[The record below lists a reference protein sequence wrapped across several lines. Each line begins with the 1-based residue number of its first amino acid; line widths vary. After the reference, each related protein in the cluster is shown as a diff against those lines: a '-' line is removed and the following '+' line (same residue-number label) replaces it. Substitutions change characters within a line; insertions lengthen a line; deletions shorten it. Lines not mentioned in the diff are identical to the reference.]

1 MTGITLTLDKPHLIR
16 YTEHIDETKER
27 KLTMADLKAF
37 QTPALQY
44 RVFPMTHHWMADYN
58 AHMDAYRDY
67 GYGGAVTNVPFAGGF
82 TSSEE
87 NLRQFATLL
96 DAMEAHDL
104 GIWIYDED
112 GYPSG
117 QGGGLVLKDH
127 PELRAKGFYMV
138 RRIAYEPKHIHF
150 HLDDVSDKIVW
161 AAKYPLYIPRLD
173 ETFVQFDKM
182 EAVPFT
188 ETEVICDLAEREI
201 LFIFCVKDAHEGS
214 HSTHNVSSFK
224 NNINVMDPRAVRR
237 FLDLC
242 FEPIAKAI
250 PDAYKRAANVFT
262 DEPSL
267 HTSYARDY
275 ETWNHALAPW
285 VDGLFE
291 AYEAEYGESMLPT
304 LPLLFE
310 GGTEA
315 FPARV
320 KFYEL
325 VGKLVARAYS
335 GQIAAWCESHG
346 CGFSGHY
353 VCEEAICQHVMQ
365 YGNYVR
371 VVSAAS
377 YPGIDVLCCY
387 PEIYDYNTAKYAQ
400 MVVRKKQTNGMMVE
414 ICPFVDVETFKKAP
428 LDNMTA
434 VMGLL
439 YLAGVRQTHSYFGAD
454 FSAWRGGMFP
464 NAKGYTNQEE
474 TVWFNEYVGRLG
486 TMLDGLHNEC
496 STFIY
501 YPLEDAQAK
510 MKPAYCGSWQSGDR
524 KADAETGALS
534 RGIYESGHDYYYV
547 DRDDIL
553 SAARAA
559 EETGVA
565 IISGCAVKNLLLP
578 GVDVMYGD
586 AFDALEILSR
596 SGVNVIFLNGK
607 PRFDALTGK
616 ALSENSAPVLSLP
629 QIIASLNEQNTDA
642 FRQTAE
648 GGIVLRGKF
657 TTKEGK
663 KLHMLAN
670 KSRTEAKLPFLGA
683 KEAEIWD
690 PSDGTVKPLA
700 VGGELTVP
708 AMRAIFVIE

>member
-1 MTGITLTLDKPHLIR
+1 MP
-16 YTEHIDETKER
+16 
-27 KLTMADLKAF
+27 DLKAF
-37 QTPALQY
+37 QTPALRY

-87 NLRQFATLL
+87 NLRQFAKLL

-117 QGGGLVLKDH
+117 QGGGLVLDGH

-138 RRIAYEPKHIHF
+138 RRIAYEAKQIHY

-173 ETFVQFDKM
+173 ETYVQFDKM

-188 ETEVICDLAEREI
+188 DTEVICDLAQREI

-224 NNINVMDPRAVRR
+224 NNINVMDKRAVRR

-242 FEPIAKAI
+242 FEPIARAI
-250 PDAYKRAANVFT
+250 PDAYRRAVNVFT

-291 AYEAEYGESMLPT
+291 AYESEYGESMLPT

-310 GGTEA
+310 GGSDA
-315 FPARV
+315 YPVRV

-325 VGKLVARAYS
+325 VGKLVSEAYS
-335 GQIAAWCESHG
+335 GQIAAWCEAHG
-346 CGFSGHY
+346 GGFSGHY

-371 VVSAAS
+371 VVSATS

-439 YLAGVRQTHSYFGAD
+439 YLAGVRKTHSYFGAY
-454 FSAWRGGMFP
+454 FSAWRGGMYP
-464 NAKGYTNQEE
+464 NYRGYTNQEE

-486 TMLDGLHNEC
+486 TMLDGLHNLC
-496 STFIY
+496 DTFIY
-501 YPLEDAQAK
+501 YPIEDAQAK
-510 MKPAYCGSWQSGDR
+510 IKPAYCGSWQFCDR
-524 KADAETGALS
+524 KADDVTGSLA
-534 RGIYESGHDYYYV
+534 RAVYEAGHDYYYV

-553 SAARAA
+553 EAARTA
-559 EETGVA
+559 EETGTA
-565 IISGCAVKNLLLP
+565 TISGCPVKNLLLP
-578 GVDVMYGD
+578 GVDVMYSD
-586 AFDALEILSR
+586 AYDALEVLAR
-596 SGVNVIFLNGK
+596 AGVNIIFFREK
-607 PRFDALTGK
+607 PRFDALTGN
-616 ALSENSAPVLSLP
+616 ALAENTAPILPLSEILP
-629 QIIASLNEQNTDA
+629 ALDAANTDP
-642 FRQTAE
+642 FRKTSE
-648 GGIVLRGKF
+648 GATLLRGKF
-657 TTKEGK
+657 TADDGRT
-663 KLHMLAN
+663 LYMLAN
-670 KSRTEAKLPFLGA
+670 KSRSDASITYCGA
-683 KEAEIWD
+683 KSAEIWD
-690 PSDGTVKPLA
+690 PADGTVKPLSSGAA
-700 VGGELTVP
+700 VTVS
-708 AMRAIFVIE
+708 ALRALFILE

>member
-1 MTGITLTLDKPHLIR
+1 MTDQ
-16 YTEHIDETKER
+16 
-27 KLTMADLKAF
+27 KAF
-37 QTPALQY
+37 LNPALRY

-117 QGGGLVLKDH
+117 QGGGLVLDGH

-138 RRIAYEPKHIHF
+138 RRIAYEPKHVHY

-188 ETEVICDLAEREI
+188 DTEVICDLAEREI

-224 NNINVMDPRAVRR
+224 HNVNVMDKRAVKR

-242 FEPIAKAI
+242 FEPIARAI
-250 PDAYKRAANVFT
+250 PDAYSRAINVFT

-267 HTSYARDY
+267 HTAYARNY
-275 ETWNHALAPW
+275 ETWNHALTPW

-291 AYEAEYGESMLPT
+291 AYEAEYGQSLLPT

-310 GGTEA
+310 GGTDA
-315 FPARV
+315 FPVRV

-325 VGKLVARAYS
+325 VGKLISEAYS
-335 GQIAAWCESHG
+335 GQIAAWCEAHG
-346 CGFSGHY
+346 GGFSGHY
-353 VCEEAICQHVMQ
+353 VCEESISHHVMQ

-387 PEIYDYNTAKYAQ
+387 PEIYDYNTAKFAQ

-414 ICPFVDVETFKKAP
+414 ICPFADVETFKKAP

-464 NAKGYTNQEE
+464 NAKGYTNQAE
-474 TVWFNEYVGRLG
+474 TVWFNEYVGRMG
-486 TMLDGLHNEC
+486 AMLDGLHNEC
-496 STFIY
+496 DTFIY

-510 MKPAYCGSWQSGDR
+510 TKPAYCESWQSGGHQ
-524 KADAETGALS
+524 ADAATRALT
-534 RGIYESGHDYYYV
+534 RGVYEAGYDYYYV
-547 DRDDIL
+547 DRNDIL
-553 SAARAA
+553 AAAQAA
-559 EETGVA
+559 VETGVA
-565 IISGCAVKNLLLP
+565 TISGCPVRNLLLP
-578 GVDVMYGD
+578 GVEVMYGD
-586 AFDALEILSR
+586 AYDALKILSR
-596 SGVNVIFLNGK
+596 SGVNVIFLNTT
-607 PRFDALTGK
+607 PRFDALTGDTL
-616 ALSENSAPVLSLP
+616 AANIIPVLTLSE
-629 QIIASLNEQNTDA
+629 IIATLDAQNTDVFHGVA
-642 FRQTAE
+642 D
-648 GGIVLRGKF
+648 GGTVLRGKF

-663 KLHMLAN
+663 RLYMLVN
-670 KSRTEAKLPFLGA
+670 KSRTNASLAYHGTA
-683 KEAEIWD
+683 DAEIWD
-690 PSDGTVKPLA
+690 PSNGTVRALSA
-700 VGGELTVP
+700 GTTVTVP
-708 AMRAIFVIE
+708 AMRTLFVLQ

>member
-1 MTGITLTLDKPHLIR
+1 MT
-16 YTEHIDETKER
+16 
-27 KLTMADLKAF
+27 DLNAF
-37 QTPALQY
+37 KNPAKRY
-44 RVFPMTHHWMADYN
+44 RVFPMTHYWMADYN

-87 NLRQFATLL
+87 NLRQFAKLL

-104 GIWIYDED
+104 GFWIYDED

-117 QGGGLVLKDH
+117 QGGGLVLNGH

-138 RRIAYEPKHIHF
+138 RRIAYEAKHVHY

-173 ETFVQFDKM
+173 DTFVQFDKM
-182 EAVPFT
+182 EAIPFT
-188 ETEVICDLAEREI
+188 DTEVICDLAEREI

-224 NNINVMDPRAVRR
+224 NNINVMDKRAVKR

-242 FEPIAKAI
+242 FEPIANAI
-250 PDAYKRAANVFT
+250 PDAYKRAVNVFT

-275 ETWNHALAPW
+275 ETWNYALAPW

-310 GGTEA
+310 GGTDA
-315 FPARV
+315 YPVRI

-325 VGKLVARAYS
+325 VGKLVSEAYS
-335 GQIAAWCESHG
+335 GQISAWCEAHG
-346 CGFSGHY
+346 GGFSGHY
-353 VCEEAICQHVMQ
+353 VCEEAISQHVMQ

-414 ICPFVDVETFKKAP
+414 ICPFADVETFRKDP
-428 LDNMTA
+428 LNNMTA

-439 YLAGVRQTHSYFGAD
+439 YLAGVRRTNSYFGAD
-454 FSAWRGGMFP
+454 FSAWRGGVFP
-464 NAKGYTNQEE
+464 NAKGYTDQAE

-486 TMLDGLHNEC
+486 AMLDGLHNEC
-496 STFIY
+496 DTFIY

-510 MKPAYCGSWQSGDR
+510 MKPAYCGSWQSCDR
-524 KADAETGALS
+524 KADEATGSLS
-534 RGIYESGHDYYYV
+534 RRVYEAGHDYYFI
-547 DRDDIL
+547 DRNDIL
-553 SAARAA
+553 DAAQTAK
-559 EETGVA
+559 ETGVA
-565 IISGCAVKNLLLP
+565 MISGCKVKNLLLP

-586 AFDALEILSR
+586 AYDALKILSDA
-596 SGVNVIFLNGK
+596 GVNVVFCREK
-607 PRFDALTGK
+607 PRFDALDGG
-616 ALSENSAPVLSLP
+616 ALAENSAPVLELSEIISL
-629 QIIASLNEQNTDA
+629 LNAQNTDV
-642 FRQTAE
+642 FRKTAD
-648 GGIVLRGKF
+648 GATVLRGKF
-657 TTKEGK
+657 ITKEGK
-663 KLHMLAN
+663 TLYMFAN
-670 KSRTEAKLPFLGA
+670 KSRTDAELIYNGTTD
-683 KEAEIWD
+683 AEIWN
-690 PSDGTVKPLA
+690 PSDGSVKPISA
-700 VGGELTVP
+700 GATVIIP
-708 AMRAIFVIE
+708 AMRALFVLQ

>member
-1 MTGITLTLDKPHLIR
+1 MT
-16 YTEHIDETKER
+16 
-27 KLTMADLKAF
+27 DLNAF
-37 QTPALQY
+37 QNPALSY
-44 RVFPMTHHWMADYN
+44 RVFPMTHHWMEDYN

-82 TSSEE
+82 TSSPE
-87 NLRQFATLL
+87 NLRQFAVLL

-117 QGGGLVLKDH
+117 QGGGLVLDGH

-138 RRIAYEPKHIHF
+138 RRIAYEPKHVHY

-173 ETFVQFDKM
+173 DTFVQFDKM

-188 ETEVICDLAEREI
+188 DTEVVCDLAEREI

-224 NNINVMDPRAVRR
+224 HNINVMDKRAVKR

-242 FEPIAKAI
+242 FEPIVREI
-250 PDAYKRAANVFT
+250 PDAYRRAINVFT

-291 AYEAEYGESMLPT
+291 AYEAEYGESMLPK

-310 GGTEA
+310 GGWDA
-315 FPARV
+315 FPVRV

-325 VGKLVARAYS
+325 VGKLVSEAYS
-335 GQIAAWCESHG
+335 GQIADWCESHG
-346 CGFSGHY
+346 GGFSGHY

-387 PEIYDYNTAKYAQ
+387 PEIYDYNTAKFAQ

-414 ICPFVDVETFKKAP
+414 ICPFADVETFKKAP

-439 YLAGVRQTHSYFGAD
+439 YLAGVRKTHSYFSAD

-464 NAKGYTNQEE
+464 NAKGYTDQAE
-474 TVWFNEYVGRLG
+474 TVWFNEYVGRMG
-486 TMLDGLHNEC
+486 TMLDGLHNDC
-496 STFIY
+496 DTFIY

-510 MKPAYCGSWQSGDR
+510 MKPSYCGSWQSGDR
-524 KADAETGALS
+524 KADAATSGLS
-534 RGIYESGHDYYYV
+534 RAVYEAGHDYYYI

-553 SAARAA
+553 DAARSA
-559 EETGVA
+559 EETGTA
-565 IISGCAVKNLLLP
+565 MISGCAVKHLLLP

-586 AFDALEILSR
+586 AYDALEILSR
-596 SGVNVIFLNGK
+596 AGVNVIFFHEK
-607 PRFDALTGK
+607 PHVDALTGT
-616 ALSENSAPVLSLP
+616 ALAANAAPVCEIPEIL
-629 QIIASLNEQNTDA
+629 ASLAADDTSA
-642 FRQTAE
+642 FRGTAA
-648 GGIVLRGKF
+648 GATVLRGQF

-663 KLHMLAN
+663 TLYMLVN
-670 KSRTEAKLPFLGA
+670 KSRCEAALAYSGTA
-683 KEAEIWD
+683 DAEIWD
-690 PSDGTVKPLA
+690 PSDGTVKALR
-700 VGGELTVP
+700 VGESITVP
-708 AMRAIFVIE
+708 AMRAVFVLQ